1 MRLPAAVRAALER
14 RLEGV
19 SRNELAERQA
29 RISERYRAGKGSD
42 QAIRDDLDAL
52 AYAVARMP
60 ATYAA
65 CAEACTRAAS
75 RLPDF
80 APRSL
85 LDLGAGPGAATFA
98 ARTVWPS
105 VAQLRHVEI
114 NRHFRALAG
123 YLAGDGDALAADA
136 TAPGL
141 DLESADLV
149 VASYVLVEQ
158 PPEAAGHL
166 LACAMRHARGLL
178 VLVEPG
184 TTAGFACLR
193 IARQRLVAE
202 GWSIAAPCPGA
213 VPCPMRD
220 GDWCHFSV
228 RLERSRDHKLVKAA
242 DVPFE
247 DERFAYVAATRTLQ
261 PASVGARVLSEPGH
275 SRDGIEVKLCTTD
288 GLERRRIAR
297 RDKPAYRTARRLKWG
312 DEI

>member
-1 MRLPAAVRAALER
+1 MMLPAAVRAALAR
-14 RLEGV
+14 CLEGV

-60 ATYAA
+60 ATFAA
-65 CAEACTRAAS
+65 CTEACTRTAS
-75 RLPDF
+75 LLGDF
-80 APRSL
+80 TPRSM

-98 ARTVWPS
+98 AREVWPS
-105 VAQLRHVEI
+105 IAKVRQVEI
-114 NRHFRALAG
+114 SRHFRALARS
-123 YLAGDGDALAADA
+123 LAGDGEALAADV

-141 DLESADLV
+141 ALETADIV

-158 PPEAAGHL
+158 SPEAADRL
-166 LACAMRHARGLL
+166 LAQAMRHAHSLL

-184 TTAGFACLR
+184 TTAGFSCLR
-193 IARQRLVAE
+193 RARRHLAAA

-213 VPCPMRD
+213 MPCPMSD

-228 RLERSRDHKLVKAA
+228 RLERSRDHKLVKAV

-247 DERFAYVAATRTLQ
+247 DERFAYIAATRTLQ
-261 PASVGARVLSEPGH
+261 PVPVAARVLSEPEQA
-275 SRDGIEVKLCTTD
+275 RDGIGVKLCTPA

-297 RDKPAYRTARRLKWG
+297 RDKPAYKAARRLRWG